1 MLKRLKLKSL
11 LPSSALRSNSAALRL
26 SKTPPQGG
34 VFVSDASHF
43 PGGGS
48 RLTRATNT
56 RRHHSGQPTQ
66 TPHLPVAPVS
76 AAPPGNKRCQC
87 RSLPQPPGHYS
98 GQPTQ
103 TPPLPVAPLSAAP
116 PGNKRCQCHSLQGIT
131 PGNQPKHRPLPVAP
145 ESAAPPGNKRCQCR
159 SLPQPP
165 GHHSGQPTQT
175 PALTRSPGKHC
186 ATGEQT
192 VPVPKTFPPVG

>member
-66 TPHLPVAPVS
+66 TPPLPVAPLS

-87 RSLPQPPGHYS
+87 HSLQGTTPGNQP
-98 GQPTQ
+98 Q
-103 TPPLPVAPLSAAP
+103 TPHLPVAPVSTAP

-145 ESAAPPGNKRCQCR
+145 VSTAPPGNKRCQCR
-159 SLPQPP
+159 RPFR
-165 GHHSGQPTQT
+165 
-175 PALTRSPGKHC
+175 RSVNKVFYVCHC
-186 ATGEQT
+186 
-192 VPVPKTFPPVG
+192 PVPGEWRT

>member
-66 TPHLPVAPVS
+66 TPPLPVAPLSAAPPGNKRCQCHSLQGTTPGNQPQTPHLPVAPVSAAPPGNKRCQCYSLQGITPGNQPQTPHLPVAPVS

-87 RSLPQPPGHYS
+87 RSLPQPA
-98 GQPTQ
+98 T
-103 TPPLPVAPLSAAP
+103 A
-116 PGNKRCQCHSLQGIT
+116 CHSLQGIT
-131 PGNQPKHRPLPVAP
+131 PGNQPKHRPYP
-145 ESAAPPGNKRCQCR
+145 
-159 SLPQPP
+159 
-165 GHHSGQPTQT
+165 
-175 PALTRSPGKHC
+175 
-186 ATGEQT
+186 
-192 VPVPKTFPPVG
+192 

>member
-56 RRHHSGQPTQ
+56 RRHHSGQPTPNTALTRSPAKRSATGEQ
-66 TPHLPVAPVS
+66 TVPV
-76 AAPPGNKRCQC
+76 
-87 RSLPQPPGHYS
+87 
-98 GQPTQ
+98 
-103 TPPLPVAPLSAAP
+103 
-116 PGNKRCQCHSLQGIT
+116 
-131 PGNQPKHRPLPVAP
+131 
-145 ESAAPPGNKRCQCR
+145 
-159 SLPQPP
+159 PQPP

-175 PALTRSPGKHC
+175 PALTRSPAKRS

-192 VPVPKTFPPVG
+192 VPVPQPPGHHSGQPTPNTALTRSPGKRSATGEQTVPVPQPATASRASLRATNPNTALTRSPAKHSATGEQTVPVP